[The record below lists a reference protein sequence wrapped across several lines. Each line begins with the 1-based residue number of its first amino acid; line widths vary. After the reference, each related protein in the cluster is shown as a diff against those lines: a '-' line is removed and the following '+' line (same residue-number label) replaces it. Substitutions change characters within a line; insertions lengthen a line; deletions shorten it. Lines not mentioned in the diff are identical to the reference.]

1 LNMRSKGKLIITC
14 VGMNKQVFLVLLL
27 ELARVLFD
35 DHVFLIMGMIRYH
48 QHLEYI
54 VRKNNDTAPTQ
65 EL

>member
-1 LNMRSKGKLIITC
+1 
-14 VGMNKQVFLVLLL
+14 MNKQVFLVLLL